1 MRTVLFDAP
10 GGAGCGGLGF
20 GAGETVRRRQV
31 ARESVRLA
39 VRCKTFLTAAIV
51 VECVRVWQPAPPTG
65 NAVSLEKRS
74 YNMLRILS
82 FCSAFLVAA
91 VLGASLL
98 AGQALAEK
106 PKIVVFDF
114 ELFDTSLEGE
124 LQPAREDQS
133 ARLKMI
139 SQMIRDALEKSGNYT
154 IVEITPEA
162 EKRAKDTSFLGCN
175 GCDVEIAKTLG
186 ADLSI
191 IGHVQKVSNLI
202 LSLTAEIRNVK
213 TGKLV
218 GAMGA
223 DIRANT
229 DDSWRRGMQWLI
241 DNRLLANQGKL
252 AVQEAE

>member
-1 MRTVLFDAP
+1 ML
-10 GGAGCGGLGF
+10 
-20 GAGETVRRRQV
+20 
-31 ARESVRLA
+31 
-39 VRCKTFLTAAIV
+39 K
-51 VECVRVWQPAPPTG
+51 
-65 NAVSLEKRS
+65 
-74 YNMLRILS
+74 MLR
-82 FCSAFLVAA
+82 FCSTWLVAV
-91 VLGASLL
+91 VLGIALL
-98 AGQALAEK
+98 AGQAHADN
-106 PKIVVFDF
+106 PKVVVFDF

-139 SQMIRDALEKSGNYT
+139 TQMIRDALQKTGAYD
-154 IVEITPEA
+154 VVAITPEA
-162 EKRAKDTSFLGCN
+162 EKKAKDSSFIGCN
-175 GCDVEIAKTLG
+175 GCDVTIANTLG

-202 LSLTAEIRNVK
+202 LSLTAEIRDVK
-213 TGKLV
+213 SGKLV

-252 AVQEAE
+252 AVQEGG

>member
-1 MRTVLFDAP
+1 M
-10 GGAGCGGLGF
+10 
-20 GAGETVRRRQV
+20 
-31 ARESVRLA
+31 ARESVRRA

-51 VECVRVWQPAPPTG
+51 VECVRVWQPAAPVRNPQTRQ
-65 NAVSLEKRS
+65 KRS
-74 YNMLRILS
+74 YNMLRMLR
-82 FCSAFLVAA
+82 FCAVSLITSCLGLVL
-91 VLGASLL
+91 VLVTGHAY
-98 AGQALAEK
+98 ADN

-162 EKRAKDTSFLGCN
+162 AKLAKDTSFIGCN
-175 GCDVEIAKTLG
+175 GCDVKIAESLG
-186 ADLSI
+186 GDLSI

-252 AVQEAE
+252 AVQEGG